1 MPETTDI
8 NPQMVDP
15 HLTARIV
22 SSYFQ
27 HHAVGTGQV
36 SDLIASVHGAL
47 AQVGRSN
54 QPEEVLTPAV
64 SVRRSVHRDYVVCLD
79 CGYRGKTLSRHIS
92 KQHGL
97 SREEYLKRWGLRR
110 DHPLTAPAYSEQR
123 STMAKAVGFGRK
135 PTAKVAPAAT
145 SPAPPPADDASE
157 SDARPVRRRNARSA
171 SKPAG
176 GADGTTPPSAK
187 KRSRSRVASEKKAPL
202 RR

>member
-1 MPETTDI
+1 MPETADI

-145 SPAPPPADDASE
+145 SPAPAADDAPE

-171 SKPAG
+171 SKSAG

>member
-145 SPAPPPADDASE
+145 SPAPAADDAPE

-171 SKPAG
+171 SKSAG

-187 KRSRSRVASEKKAPL
+187 KRSRSLVASEKKAPL